1 MLNCIGLLLATAIR
15 MHSDINFTMS
25 DFNLMCR
32 CVMAEDSDLKGQE
45 AVATVI
51 LNRVYCED
59 KFPNTV
65 EGVITQEKQFS
76 IASSGERIPED
87 VRYVVAFALLKHGTI
102 DQEIPRSC
110 YYFRAGTY
118 HDFGIQYRKI
128 GGNYFSLAENAT
140 D

>member
-1 MLNCIGLLLATAIR
+1 MIHCLGLLMATAIR
-15 MHSDINFTMS
+15 LHSQINFTIS
-25 DFNLMCR
+25 DFDLMYRVC
-32 CVMAEDSDLKGQE
+32 MAEDSDLEGQE

-59 KFPNTV
+59 KFPDTV

-76 IASSGERIPED
+76 ICSSDERIPED
-87 VRYVVAFALLKHGTI
+87 VKYVVCFALLKHGTI
-102 DQEIPRSC
+102 EQEIPRSC
-110 YYFRAGTY
+110 YYFRAGHY
-118 HDFGIQYRKI
+118 HNFGIPYKKI

>member
-1 MLNCIGLLLATAIR
+1 MINCIGLLLATAIR
-15 MHSDINFTMS
+15 MHSDINFTIS
-25 DFNLMCR
+25 DFDLMCR
-32 CVMAEDSDLKGQE
+32 CVMAEDSDLEGQE

-59 KFPNTV
+59 KFPDTV

-76 IASSGERIPED
+76 IVSESDHIPES

-118 HDFGIQYRKI
+118 HNFGIQYRKI

>member
-1 MLNCIGLLLATAIR
+1 MINCIGLLLATAIR
-15 MHSDINFTMS
+15 MHSNINFTMS

-32 CVMAEDSDLKGQE
+32 CVMAEDSDLEGQE

-59 KFPNTV
+59 KFPDTV
-65 EGVITQEKQFS
+65 EGVITQKNQFTIVS
-76 IASSGERIPED
+76 ESDHIPED
-87 VRYVVAFALLKHGTI
+87 VRYVVIFALLKHGTI
-102 DQEIPRSC
+102 DQQIPRSC

-118 HDFGIQYRKI
+118 HNFGIHYRKI

>member
-1 MLNCIGLLLATAIR
+1 MIHCVALLLATAIR

-25 DFNLMCR
+25 DYDLMCR
-32 CVMAEDSDLKGQE
+32 CVMAEDSDLDGQE

-59 KFPNTV
+59 KFPDTV

-76 IASSGERIPED
+76 IVSSDERIPED

-110 YYFRAGTY
+110 YYFRAGKY
-118 HDFGIQYRKI
+118 HNFGIPYRKI